1 MVVRI
6 IHQEVAMR
14 ASRGAVAVGI
24 GLVLPVLFAC
34 QSPPSDEP
42 PPIVTAFVEG
52 TGAGAQAL
60 HPGANANKARTDLE
74 ECRRVRQESV
84 YPRERSFPCEAFL
97 GE

>member
-14 ASRGAVAVGI
+14 VSRGTVVAGV

-34 QSPPSDEP
+34 ASPPQAEQP
-42 PPIVTAFVEG
+42 PMVTAFSEG

-60 HPGANANKARTDLE
+60 HPGAGQKARTDLE
-74 ECRRVRQESV
+74 ACRAARQQGV

>member
-1 MVVRI
+1 
-6 IHQEVAMR
+6 MR

-34 QSPPSDEP
+34 ASPPRDEQQQP
-42 PPIVTAFVEG
+42 VVAAFVEG
-52 TGAGAQAL
+52 TGAGAQAR
-60 HPGANANKARTDLE
+60 HPGRQKARTDLE
-74 ECRRVRQESV
+74 ACRRARQQGV

>member
-14 ASRGAVAVGI
+14 ASRGAVAVGV

-34 QSPPSDEP
+34 APPPGGEP
-42 PPIVTAFVEG
+42 PPVVVTAFTEG
-52 TGAGAQAL
+52 TGAGAQARN
-60 HPGANANKARTDLE
+60 PGGQKARTDLE
-74 ECRRVRQESV
+74 ECRRARQQGV

>member
-1 MVVRI
+1 
-6 IHQEVAMR
+6 MR

-34 QSPPSDEP
+34 ATPPQEEQQP
-42 PPIVTAFVEG
+42 VVTAFIEG
-52 TGAGAQAL
+52 TGAGAQAR
-60 HPGANANKARTDLE
+60 HPGGQKARTDLE

>member
-14 ASRGAVAVGI
+14 VSRGAVVAGV

-34 QSPPSDEP
+34 ASPPDAEP
-42 PPIVTAFVEG
+42 PPVVTAFSEKTG
-52 TGAGAQAL
+52 TAAQTL
-60 HPGANANKARTDLE
+60 RVRERRTRTDLE
-74 ECRRVRQESV
+74 ACRAARQQGV

>member
-14 ASRGAVAVGI
+14 ASRGAVAVGV

-34 QSPPSDEP
+34 APPGEEP
-42 PPIVTAFVEG
+42 PPVVTAFSEG
-52 TGAGAQAL
+52 TGPGAQAR
-60 HPGANANKARTDLE
+60 HARTRQARTEME
-74 ECRRVRQESV
+74 ECRTARQQGV
-84 YPRERSFPCEAFL
+84 YPRERAFPCEAFL

>member
-1 MVVRI
+1 
-6 IHQEVAMR
+6 MR
-14 ASRGAVAVGI
+14 AVAVGV

-34 QSPPSDEP
+34 ASPPQAEQP
-42 PPIVTAFVEG
+42 PMVTAFSEG

-60 HPGANANKARTDLE
+60 HPGGGRKRTDLE
-74 ECRRVRQESV
+74 ECRSARQKGV

>member
-14 ASRGAVAVGI
+14 VSRGAVAVEI

-34 QSPPSDEP
+34 ASPPNAEQP
-42 PPIVTAFVEG
+42 PVVTAFSEG
-52 TGAGAQAL
+52 TGAGSHAFRA
-60 HPGANANKARTDLE
+60 GVRTTRTDLE
-74 ECRRVRQESV
+74 ECRTARQQGV

>member
-14 ASRGAVAVGI
+14 ASRGAVAVGV

-34 QSPPSDEP
+34 ASPPEAAQP
-42 PPIVTAFVEG
+42 PMVTAFTEG
-52 TGAGAQAL
+52 TGAGALAL
-60 HPGANANKARTDLE
+60 DPGGGSKARSDLE
-74 ECRRVRQESV
+74 ACRRLRQQGV

>member
-14 ASRGAVAVGI
+14 ASRGAVAVGV

-34 QSPPSDEP
+34 VAPPKDAEP
-42 PPIVTAFVEG
+42 PPVVTAFSEG

-60 HPGANANKARTDLE
+60 YARRRTGRPDLE
-74 ECRRVRQESV
+74 ECRAARQQGV

-97 GE
+97 GD